1 MAMMCKFHLL
11 TDLPSMNIERS
22 ICQDL
27 RKLFNYHPTR
37 SSPSTASK
45 CWSWL
50 RSGRRCCPAEC
61 SDPEVIST
69 RQPCLPLQPGRRQ
82 RGHHARVLKNWKRSW
97 RLLTRICRPLEGSQD
112 VTNLG
117 WSVGVLIGRGF
128 APACST
134 HVVPRP
140 CRCKHGAPVKAPVQH
155 FRCRGRGS
163 TRIPAFICFCLMF
176 SAFSPGI
183 KSRSA
188 VLRRNR
194 LVQIQIRGCGIP
206 RHDQPDFFLMRAAR
220 SLGEEKTAD
229 GSCGSVAAISTAPA
243 PPYDAHFSAVPR
255 SRAMMRD
262 NQAKVQ
268 YSPVSGEQR

>member
-1 MAMMCKFHLL
+1 M
-11 TDLPSMNIERS
+11 
-22 ICQDL
+22 
-27 RKLFNYHPTR
+27 
-37 SSPSTASK
+37 
-45 CWSWL
+45 
-50 RSGRRCCPAEC
+50 
-61 SDPEVIST
+61 
-69 RQPCLPLQPGRRQ
+69 
-82 RGHHARVLKNWKRSW
+82 
-97 RLLTRICRPLEGSQD
+97 RICRLLEGSQD

-140 CRCKHGAPVKAPVQH
+140 CRCKHGAPVKARVQH
-155 FRCRGRGS
+155 FAAEAVVDKNS
-163 TRIPAFICFCLMF
+163 AFICFCLVF

-194 LVQIQIRGCGIP
+194 LVQIQIRRRGIDRQQVAIFP
-206 RHDQPDFFLMRAAR
+206 SGR
-220 SLGEEKTAD
+220 SSSTGFRGSLVTANLISSSCAPLVLSVKRRPTD

-243 PPYDAHFSAVPR
+243 PPYDAHFFAVPR
-255 SRAMMRD
+255 CRAMMRD

-268 YSPVSGEQR
+268 YSPVSGEQREFGSGDRQNVYLQSSTNAETFCHQLCRHQLCPRDSATLAYFIGLNQDAVRDYQPRLASQSFHQR